1 VENPTASPNA
11 SAPAAPPALGA
22 TLLRVAW
29 LSVLLGLAMEGIL
42 LLLGS
47 GLGEAL
53 GAGTIAADLARNV
66 SWAVFVCV
74 GLAIG
79 TTVAKSQLP
88 LIGLTGLLA
97 APTAFEVSRVVH
109 KGVGEALS
117 APADASTTSALLIA
131 FVKAL
136 EYGFLGIA
144 VGWLAERAWA
154 GAAAYAAAGLVAGLI
169 FGGTIVSLRVAASGA
184 LPAVAIVT
192 QAFNEIL
199 FPVGCALVLF
209 AAGAVAKRMK
219 PEG

>member
-1 VENPTASPNA
+1 
-11 SAPAAPPALGA
+11 
-22 TLLRVAW
+22 
-29 LSVLLGLAMEGIL
+29 
-42 LLLGS
+42 
-47 GLGEAL
+47 
-53 GAGTIAADLARNV
+53 
-66 SWAVFVCV
+66 
-74 GLAIG
+74 
-79 TTVAKSQLP
+79 
-88 LIGLTGLLA
+88 
-97 APTAFEVSRVVH
+97 
-109 KGVGEALS
+109 
-117 APADASTTSALLIA
+117 
-131 FVKAL
+131 
-136 EYGFLGIA
+136 LGIA

>member
-1 VENPTASPNA
+1 
-11 SAPAAPPALGA
+11 
-22 TLLRVAW
+22 
-29 LSVLLGLAMEGIL
+29 MEGIL

-53 GAGTIAADLARNV
+53 GAGAVVADFARNV
-66 SWAVFVCV
+66 SWAVLVCV

-88 LIGLTGLLA
+88 LIGLTGFLA

-117 APADASTTSALLIA
+117 APPDASTTSALLIA
-131 FVKAL
+131 FIKAL

-154 GAAAYAAAGLVAGLI
+154 GAVAYAAAGLVAGLI
-169 FGGTIVSLRVAASGA
+169 FGGTGPARRRHRDPGLQRDPVPGRMRPGPLRRRGRG
-184 LPAVAIVT
+184 
-192 QAFNEIL
+192 QADEARRL
-199 FPVGCALVLF
+199 GRRPL
-209 AAGAVAKRMK
+209 
-219 PEG
+219 